1 MLPTQPQRD
10 STGKPLEPV
19 AVPAEGC
26 LGQDRVDLLARL
38 TGTVCRPV
46 MRRAR
51 SWPELAA
58 EPAAPPPP
66 DRPPLA
72 PLILQIDYA
81 PPPEEGAPSRWRRR
95 YSERLTRRRRP
106 TAPAEPAAAAAAAAT
121 GTSPATA
128 RTDVKA
134 LEKDV
139 TDSAAPA
146 ADSASVGACK
156 PPVGPSR
163 PPAAS
168 GPTAA
173 AAQSRPTGAVPK
185 RPTHGRSQSATVP
198 ASVTA
203 AAIASAVATYAGAG
217 PARVAASPSGGR
229 RLVRAA
235 TTSSRPPTQPAEE
248 TLPSPSEHEQ
258 LGFIPRSL
266 PYRGRHGEHYPSFV
280 ESGGGHSL
288 VYGLDGYF
296 PKPRDGQS
304 LTDFLGSHEFKR
316 NVAELDRENAH
327 FRISESLIAA
337 FEMVG
342 SEMRM
347 LSKSGGERRRSNPT
361 ASIGDLRRRLVER
374 GASGASD
381 RERLISDTSGSPS
394 SCSGLSDLE
403 LTDDTPPSSAV
414 HDPGGVSAPVVP
426 GCGRRSAPVSIP
438 SSQPDPPPPQP
449 PVPLAP
455 APRSATAENIALS
468 LLSRFPEKQ
477 LPKASD
483 LVWLVGEDEV
493 PQSLLPMPSLD
504 ANRGEPDERTSPTS
518 STGKAPPGVTLRGTA
533 EWAPPR
539 AQIIFSI
546 HKQGKRSVAMAR
558 QSHRCAGCGLKVSPS
573 LAKKFRWCEY
583 LGRYFCTGCH
593 SNQQFYIPA
602 RIIHKHDYTMYP
614 VSIFSHQLL
623 LSIWRDPLFHVN
635 AINASVLNHA
645 DLHQCRVLRRRLSSA
660 QKYVG
665 SCRFAK
671 QLLRTHPL
679 PDAYIMDEID
689 LYSLR
694 DLVEANSRVLTND
707 LQKKYNA
714 YLEHCRL
721 CQLCRGRGFHCWGC
735 AERRQRQREE
745 RHRRRPAARCCRCP
759 RRLRSLAGRLR
770 AQWRRFVHQLC
781 CGRAFHCEACHHQ
794 QVLFPFEVPEV
805 RQCAGCGACYHYLCY
820 PEAAGCARCRRLEQ
834 RRRASVQ
841 VV

>member
-721 CQLCRGRGFHCWGC
+721 CQLC
-735 AERRQRQREE
+735 
-745 RHRRRPAARCCRCP
+745 
-759 RRLRSLAGRLR
+759 
-770 AQWRRFVHQLC
+770 